1 MSELFNRARP
11 HMPRGSKTTA
21 HVRSVMDTAVEAGH
35 LEFRVGPTGANHVFL
50 GYAEYVDAGLVNVV
64 QS

>member
-1 MSELFNRARP
+1 
-11 HMPRGSKTTA
+11 MPRGSKTTA